1 MTNSTNRSWNTTRRV
16 WVFVLCQTLVLT
28 AGVTWAAYRVAEQQA
43 ARVWPAFRNEP
54 LRITPLY
61 NVPQVCS
68 DEQLERLMPRLALK
82 LVGAQTQINHIDHAQ
97 RCWGVHVSFNS
108 PNLASGQD
116 LREILLDNNRFV
128 ALYGPKTPPFL
139 MDGPWGV
146 RFRNQDGLASA
157 SHHDHTLAGQAE
169 VGTPLDYPVI
179 TPLSTTNV
187 RELLETSL
195 RDFSLNQIEYEWSS
209 LAYALYMPTPDT
221 WYTTEGQE
229 VSFDRLAER
238 IMREDV
244 REGVCAANHRMFGL
258 VAFLRIDDQTPLL
271 SPEMRARVIAY
282 LQGVTQTLAASQSTD
297 GSWSKNW
304 VGAKGSQIKDSDL
317 EPLPAAILATGH
329 PLEWWALAPDELL
342 PPRHVLV
349 GAGQWIVKTL
359 DSLTDEQ
366 IQQMYTFISHA
377 GRALALWRGRTP
389 ADVINN
395 VPPLVQVGHETHAA
409 SN

>member
-1 MTNSTNRSWNTTRRV
+1 MTAHNSTWTSTRRV
-16 WVFVLCQTLVLT
+16 WVFVFSQVLLLT
-28 AGVTWAAYRVAEQQA
+28 AGVTWAAYRVAEHET
-43 ARVWPAFRNEP
+43 ARVWPEFRNEP

-61 NVPQVCS
+61 NLPAVCS
-68 DEQLERLMPRLALK
+68 DEQLDRLMPRIALK
-82 LVGAQTQINHIDHAQ
+82 LVGPQTQINHVDHAQ
-97 RCWGVHVSFNS
+97 RCWGLDVTFSA
-108 PNLASGQD
+108 PNLASGQE
-116 LREILLDNNRFV
+116 LRSILLDNHRFV
-128 ALYGPKTPPFL
+128 ELYGPEMPPLL

-146 RFRNQDGLASA
+146 RVRTQDGIASA

-169 VGTPLDYPVI
+169 VGTPLDYPVV
-179 TPLSTTNV
+179 TPLRTTRV

-195 RDFSLNQIEYEWSS
+195 RDFSLNQIEYEWSA
-209 LAYALYMPTPDT
+209 LAYALYMPTRDS
-221 WYTTEGQE
+221 WFTTEGQE
-229 VSFDRLAER
+229 ISFDRLAER

-271 SPEMRARVIAY
+271 SPEMRARVVAY
-282 LQGVTQTLAASQSTD
+282 LQGVTQTLAASQNPD

-304 VGAKGSQIKDSDL
+304 VGAKGAQIKDSDL

-389 ADVINN
+389 ADVINGL
-395 VPPLVQVGHETHAA
+395 PPVVQAGQEALAA